1 MLLEERMTQ
10 FDYIIV
16 GAGSAGC
23 VLANRLSAERGV
35 RVLLLE
41 AGGQDNSLKL
51 KIPVY
56 APKLWF
62 GHQFGWGYDGEPEP
76 HLDGRFIP
84 VPRGKI
90 LGGSSSINGMLYSR
104 GHPRDYDQ
112 WRQLGN
118 AGWSYSD
125 ILPYY
130 RRLESDWRGAN
141 DYHGGDGPLRVSR
154 HDKSH
159 KLYDVIRD
167 AALAAGHVETDD
179 FHGDRPEGF
188 GVPDFTTVDGR
199 RGSTAVT
206 FLRPALTR
214 PNLEVETGAYAV
226 RIAMEGLRATGIEYV
241 QHGKSHVAHASRD
254 VILAGGSINSPHLLM
269 LSGIGPADE
278 LRRHGI
284 KPVLDLPGVGRNLQD
299 HASTGID
306 VLLNQPIGFVNQLRV
321 DRVARSLVQ
330 WAATGTGA
338 LAGLPV
344 SAMLFARSRAGLERP
359 DLQFLISPVRLFANL
374 WFPGWRKADGHYLS
388 IRAVLLHPDS
398 RGWVKLRSADPMAK
412 PRITFNLLSEKSD
425 YPPLRAAIRLSREL
439 AKSGALA
446 RLVEREASPGESVQS
461 DEQLDAFIRKDVRTA
476 FHPVGTCSM
485 GSVVDEQLRV
495 RGIDG
500 LRVVDASVMPTIIGG
515 NTNAP
520 TMMIAEKASDMILG
534 RPVLAPAEL

>member
-1 MLLEERMTQ
+1 MSQ

-118 AGWSYSD
+118 AGWSYGD

-130 RRLESDWRGAN
+130 RRLESDWRGAG

-179 FHGDRPEGF
+179 FHGAQPEGF
-188 GVPDFTTVDGR
+188 GVPDFTTAGGR
-199 RGSTAVT
+199 RGSTAAM
-206 FLRPALTR
+206 FLRPALSR
-214 PNLEVETGAYAV
+214 PNLRLETGAHAV
-226 RIAMEGLRATGIEYV
+226 RIAIDGLRASGIEYV
-241 QHGKSHVAHASRD
+241 QHGKSHVAHAARE

-269 LSGIGPADE
+269 LSGIGPADD

-330 WAATGTGA
+330 WAATGTGP

-374 WFPGWRKADGHYLS
+374 WFPGWRKPDGHYLS

-398 RGWVKLRSADPMAK
+398 RGWIELRSADPMAK

-425 YPPLRAAIRLSREL
+425 YPPLRAAIRLSRDL

-446 RLVEREASPGESVQS
+446 RLVEREAAPGENVQS
-461 DEQLDAFIRKDVRTA
+461 DDQLDAFIRRDVRTA

-495 RGIDG
+495 RGVG
-500 LRVVDASVMPTIIGG
+500 SLRVVDASVMPTIIGG

-534 RPVLAPAEL
+534 RQALSPAEFAS